1 MNILIA
7 EDLPVTQML
16 HSKLMHRWGHVFDMA
31 SNGAE
36 AVDYA
41 IRNEGKYDLGLMD
54 IEMPVMNGLEATRQ
68 IRQKV
73 SYFPIMAYSANVAYR
88 QPCLAG
94 GFDAFVEKPAMPDT
108 LFKKINELTV
118 KSLLLYSDNAIV
130 SIKQVTPMNAEQLK
144 ELRELEKKGLAVLI
158 VEQGSQRFVVHKNIQ
173 NKMSHVLIGEGK
185 ELFEFLDRGEN
196 PANCHLYKCNM
207 QTNRLLLTPEQFA
220 QRSQAENADI
230 ENFTATVDQ
239 SLEAQNKK

>member
-1 MNILIA
+1 
-7 EDLPVTQML
+7 
-16 HSKLMHRWGHVFDMA
+16 
-31 SNGAE
+31 
-36 AVDYA
+36 
-41 IRNEGKYDLGLMD
+41 MD
-54 IEMPVMNGLEATRQ
+54 IEMLVMNGLEVIRQ

-73 SYFPIMAYSANVAYR
+73 SYFPIMAYFANAAYR
-88 QPCLAG
+88 KQCLEG
-94 GFDAFVEKPAMPDT
+94 GFDEFMEKPALPDT

-158 VEQGSQRFVVHKNIQ
+158 IEQGSQRFVVHKNIQ

-220 QRSQAENADI
+220 QRSQTENADI
-230 ENFTATVDQ
+230 ENFTATVDK
-239 SLEAQNKK
+239 SLDTGNKE